1 MPHALRRAAFF
12 LTATMLAIAHA
23 ADGPPVARVDPVT
36 ETHYGT
42 TVVDRYRWMENL
54 EAPETRAWFEGQAAY
69 AKKELESL
77 PLRAALLARLTDVSS
92 ASVRVRNVFPCGE
105 MHWFYERQAPGEQEA
120 RLYQRVGIDAAERLV
135 IDPSAFNAD
144 GQRYSLSTWKPS
156 PDCKKVAYTVAA
168 GGSEESELR
177 VREVASGEDGPER
190 INRTRFGGLSWMPDG
205 SLLYIRSPEVTP
217 GMAESAHYQQLRTYR
232 HRLGDDPA
240 RDRPVFGYGLNPD
253 IPDGLDLIWAVEVP
267 EGSPMAVAIAA
278 TGVTQAS
285 DFYVAPLADLEK
297 SPVPWRRIASEAD
310 QVSSVAIHG
319 DNLYLLSFKDAPRS
333 RVLRR
338 SLSDPTAE
346 PSVVVP
352 SSQAVVTSMVAQPDA
367 LYVQVMDAGNYSILR
382 HDHASGASTTVPV
395 PYPGAALLQG
405 QQAQRPGIH
414 LAMDSWTR
422 SRAHFTWQ
430 PGQTVPRPTGLM
442 PPQSVKIEGYEF
454 TNAQARSHDG
464 VMVPLVIIHK
474 QGIAR
479 DGSHPV
485 LMKGYGAYGVEYT
498 SPVFDVSSLP
508 WLEHGGI
515 MVWTGVRGGGEY
527 GEEWHQGGFQQ
538 TKPNT
543 WKDFIACAEYL
554 VAQGYTKPSRIG
566 IESASAGGILVGNA
580 IAERPDLFGAAVS
593 RVGIADMLR
602 FETTANGVGN
612 VPQFG
617 SIKTEAGFRAL
628 LAMDAYRK
636 LREGVAYPAVLLTAG
651 YNDKRVDPWNAGKLA
666 ARLQATTSS
675 GKPVLLRVDFDAGHG
690 LGSTQD
696 QQNQTTADVYAF
708 LFQQLGDH

>member
-1 MPHALRRAAFF
+1 MPHALRPVAFV
-12 LTATMLAIAHA
+12 LLAMVIAGAHA

-42 TVVDRYRWMENL
+42 SVVDRYRWMENL
-54 EAPETRAWFEGQAAY
+54 EAPETRAWFEGQGAY
-69 AKKELESL
+69 AKRELDKL
-77 PLRAALLARLTDVSS
+77 PLRDALLARLSEVSS
-92 ASVRVRNVFPCGE
+92 ASVRVRNLRPCGE
-105 MHWFYERQAPGEQEA
+105 AHWFYERRAPEEQEP
-120 RLYQRVGIDAAERLV
+120 RLFLRVGLDGAERLV
-135 IDPSAFNAD
+135 IDPSALNTA
-144 GQRYSLSTWKPS
+144 GQRYSLSEWAPS
-156 PDCKKVAYTVAA
+156 PDCKKIAYTVAA

-177 VREVASGEDGPER
+177 VRDVVSGQDGPER
-190 INRTRFGGLSWMPDG
+190 INRTRFANLSWMPDG
-205 SLLYIRSPEVTP
+205 SLLYIRSPEVTS
-217 GMAESAHYQQLRTYR
+217 GMLESARYQQLRTYR
-232 HRLGDDPA
+232 HRLGEDPS
-240 RDRPVFGYGLNPD
+240 RDRPVFGYGLNAD
-253 IPDGLDLIWAVEVP
+253 IPGGLDLIWAVEVP
-267 EGSPMAVAIAA
+267 AGSQMAVAMAA
-278 TGVTQAS
+278 TGVTRANAY
-285 DFYVAPLADLEK
+285 YVAALADLDK
-297 SPVPWRRIASEAD
+297 TPVPWRRIASGAD
-310 QVSSVAIHG
+310 QVAMVAIHG
-319 DNLYLLSFKDAPRS
+319 DDLYLLSFKDAPRS
-333 RVLRR
+333 RVLRT
-338 SLSDPTAE
+338 SLSNPETE

-352 SSQAVVTSMVAQPDA
+352 ASQAVVTTMVAQPDA
-367 LYVQVMDAGNYSILR
+367 LYVQMMDGGNYSILR
-382 HDHASGASTTVPV
+382 HDYASKANTMVPLL
-395 PYPGAALLQG
+395 YPGAALLQG
-405 QQAQRPGIH
+405 PQAQRPGIH
-414 LAMDSWTR
+414 FALDSWTR

-430 PGQTVPRPTGLM
+430 PGQALPQPTGLM
-442 PPQSVKIEGYEF
+442 PPQPVKIEGYEF
-454 TNAQARSHDG
+454 TNAKAPSHDG
-464 VMVPLVIIHK
+464 TMVPLVIIHK

-485 LMKGYGAYGVEYT
+485 LMKGYGAYGVENT
-498 SPVFDVSSLP
+498 SPIFDVTSLP
-508 WLEHGGI
+508 WLERGGI

-538 TKPNT
+538 TKPNS

-566 IESASAGGILVGNA
+566 IEGASAGGILIGNA

-593 RVGIADMLR
+593 RVGIVDMLR

-628 LAMDAYRK
+628 LAMDAYRR

-690 LGSTQD
+690 MGSTQD

-708 LFQQLGDH
+708 LFHQLGGE